1 MYFIAAFPKPPSLF
15 LTSSGLCLY
24 LPGPSTY
31 NSYNIVQYHQ
41 YDFYKNCLRKEKTT
55 VTTKTTETIYVHSTT
70 YVYCSLDFS
79 YEPSV
84 DSGIISLSF
93 LLHVFS

>member
-1 MYFIAAFPKPPSLF
+1 M
-15 LTSSGLCLY
+15 
-24 LPGPSTY
+24 
-31 NSYNIVQYHQ
+31 
-41 YDFYKNCLRKEKTT
+41 
-55 VTTKTTETIYVHSTT
+55 TTKTTETIYVHSTT